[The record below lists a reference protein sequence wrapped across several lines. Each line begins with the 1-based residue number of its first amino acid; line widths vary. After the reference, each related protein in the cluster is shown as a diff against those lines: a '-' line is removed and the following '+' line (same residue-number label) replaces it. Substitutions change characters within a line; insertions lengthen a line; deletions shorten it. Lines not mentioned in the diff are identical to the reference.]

1 MYRFNTENGGES
13 PPRDLSGLKP
23 PFEGLV
29 MDSLVNILPSVVFF
43 AGYLTSS
50 QGLCNIGEWHSHHTL
65 GLAEPSYGDQQTVW
79 NHISTVAGG
88 RFLVF
93 IANIR
98 GTAS

>member
-1 MYRFNTENGGES
+1 MARCNEKIVPATLLFKVREFGQHFTLLY
-13 PPRDLSGLKP
+13 
-23 PFEGLV
+23 
-29 MDSLVNILPSVVFF
+29 VVFF

-65 GLAEPSYGDQQTVW
+65 GLAEPSDGDQQTVW
-79 NHISTVAGG
+79 NHIPSVAGG

-98 GTAS
+98 GIAP

>member
-1 MYRFNTENGGES
+1 MGAEVPEGFIW
-13 PPRDLSGLKP
+13 LKVSVRG
-23 PFEGLV
+23 F
-29 MDSLVNILPSVVFF
+29 DSLVNILFYVVIF